1 MGHRVVEFGGMRKT
15 VYQKLDLSWN
25 DTVRSKR
32 SGRQT
37 WWRRLFV
44 IDGPAISVVVLA
56 VAAVLTWLSAKDF
69 ALGTHIDELN
79 KVRSV
84 LMGSITSSHPL
95 MMLHL
100 VRAANAVIGLTDRQ
114 SVVELGR
121 TFAAVAGGALFVAA
135 FVLGRLVLPA
145 WVAVAAAAAMLAT
158 PLITVHARYFK
169 EDIFVAP
176 FVVLALAALIA
187 VLRTPT
193 LGRTIALGAIIGLA
207 AGSKYVGGL
216 LLLPYALVVMIS
228 SGCNNEPIR
237 ARLTRAAIAALTA
250 GCVFVIIEAPA
261 LLDPNNFF
269 TEIRSEA
276 HRAMKDHSDSISL
289 PITLTWGI
297 FHLQESL
304 WLGLGPPLTVL
315 GIIGLA
321 APFFACSERRQP
333 LAVIAGFAFLW
344 YLGHEVTPLRPY
356 PDFARYMV
364 PLVPLLMILGAAFIN
379 EWAER
384 YRTGTGAAVAIVV
397 LLAAAVPGAW
407 LSFRI
412 NVGAFDDPRRLL
424 PEIVANAPGRL
435 IIDSYAGYYPS
446 APVAWRDPLPTVA
459 DATILVTSSFDYE
472 RYVLWGMLP
481 QQPVRTQEVAEFFAQ
496 TLALPRIDLSN
507 GRPSFGFFNPT
518 TSIIAMDGN
527 AERLV
532 PVAELIARVAP
543 TVVVHW
549 NVPRPTPR

>member
-1 MGHRVVEFGGMRKT
+1 
-15 VYQKLDLSWN
+15 
-25 DTVRSKR
+25 
-32 SGRQT
+32 
-37 WWRRLFV
+37 
-44 IDGPAISVVVLA
+44 
-56 VAAVLTWLSAKDF
+56 
-69 ALGTHIDELN
+69 
-79 KVRSV
+79 
-84 LMGSITSSHPL
+84 

-121 TFAAVAGGALFVAA
+121 TFAAVAGGALFVAT

-145 WVAVAAAAAMLAT
+145 WVAVAAAAATLAT

-193 LGRTIALGAIIGLA
+193 LGRTIALGAMIGLA

-276 HRAMKDHSDSISL
+276 HRAMKGHSDSISL

-297 FHLQESL
+297 FHLQGSL

-333 LAVIAGFAFLW
+333 LAVIAGFALLW

-384 YRTGTGAAVAIVV
+384 YRTGTGAAVATVV

-496 TLALPRIDLSN
+496 MLALPRIDLSN

-518 TSIIAMDGN
+518 TSIIAVDGN

-549 NVPRPTPR
+549 NVPHWNLKDAFERRWKARAVSDLVAVRIGVAGNQDYCIAG